1 MFGKVASF
9 MELGLSLSEV
19 MDMPL
24 RNIIMMQ
31 KDKVRV
37 ADGEVKREMTA
48 EEEEAFFKKKIN
60 NT

>member
-24 RNIIMMQ
+24 RNILMMQ

>member
-9 MELGLSLSEV
+9 MELGLSFSEV

-24 RNIIMMQ
+24 RNILMMQ

-37 ADGEVKREMTA
+37 AYGDVKREMTA